1 MKIRLNLGEN
11 KPGLSSEI
19 IFPSTGTP
27 MQTLHGQLSYVYALD
42 ALYAWQLVKELRAAT
57 GLPVVSSF
65 KKVNPTGVAVGYPL
79 DRRLE
84 QIYKVQNVGQSLLA
98 CALMRSR
105 GINREIN
112 FKDFVASSDPLD
124 LPTARLLLRESA
136 AGIIAPAYEPKA
148 LALLKQEK
156 RSEFLVL
163 EMDPGYE
170 SDGLERQTIFGFT
183 FQKNRQ
189 DKLNWSSLPSQMED
203 ENYLAMTHSQKVDAS
218 VALLSLKYSHAHA
231 ISLAYKGQIIG
242 IAVGQ
247 QSLSMSFT
255 NALEMA
261 KKWMMRQH
269 PRVLSM
275 TFPLH
280 YSFEEKEKLI
290 QEFIQS
296 RFSAEDCYSWMKAF
310 HGITLATEVPLTQ
323 TDCLQEA
330 ARLGVKY
337 IFQPHEDI
345 QETSTYS
352 HICKEWGI
360 RNFPIDVSFFNL

>member
-11 KPGLSSEI
+11 EPKASSEI

-27 MQTLHGQLSYVYALD
+27 MRTLHGQLSYVYALD
-42 ALYAWQLVKELRAAT
+42 ALYAWQLVKELREAT
-57 GLPVVSSF
+57 GLPAVSSF
-65 KKVNPTGVAVGYPL
+65 KKVNPTGVAIGYPL

-84 QIYKVQNVGQSLLA
+84 QIFQVQNLGQSLLA

-112 FKDFVASSDPLD
+112 FNDFVASSDPLD
-124 LPTARLLLRESA
+124 LPTARLLLKESA
-136 AGIIAPAYEPKA
+136 VGVIAPAYEPKA
-148 LALLKQEK
+148 LALLKAE
-156 RSEFLVL
+156 RSTEFLVL

-183 FQKNRQ
+183 FQKNRH
-189 DKLNWSSLPSQMED
+189 DKLKGASHPGQKVDRSLLSLD
-203 ENYLAMTHSQKVDAS
+203 HSQQVDAS

-247 QSLSMSFT
+247 QSLRMSFVH
-255 NALEMA
+255 ALEMA

-296 RFSAEDCYSWMKAF
+296 KFSAEDCYSWMKAF
-310 HGITLATEVPLTQ
+310 QGITLASEIPITQ
-323 TDCLQEA
+323 TDCLPEA

-337 IFQPHEDI
+337 LFQP
-345 QETSTYS
+345 QEGITDKALYS
-352 HICKEWGI
+352 DFCKEWGI
-360 RNFPIDVSFFNL
+360 RNFPIDVSFFTH